1 MNIETPVA
9 GFSVKLGCDP
19 EFFFKKNGQVIG
31 SEKVIDIKNGLQ
43 MSNKVSRFIV
53 DGVQAELNPAPN
65 SCRANLANEISY
77 CFKVLRDKLKAEH
90 GDVST
95 SFSPVEEISKDELAS
110 LDTSSRVFG
119 CAPSMNTN
127 PESRG
132 SATLVDPS
140 EYRYRSAGGHIHLGR
155 NILENGGNV
164 SYNAYCAKLD
174 NPEALIPVMDIL
186 VGNTC
191 VLIDRDPGNIERR
204 KVYGRAG
211 EYRTPAHGIEYR
223 TLSNF
228 WLRAYPLMSLVMS
241 LARFSSDIVSNP
253 PEYSETLLS
262 LVNMD
267 DIHKAINE
275 NDFDLAMSNYQKVKP
290 FILAAAQASG
300 DRHPITK
307 NNVDDFEYFV
317 KLGIDY
323 WFTRDPIEHWT
334 NLPECHTGGWECFL
348 MYTVHPHRL
357 SAVEAVN
364 AKEEIAAT
372 TQATTPKKATKTV
385 AKVAAAEQPFLR
397 FDVA

>member
-1 MNIETPVA
+1 MNIEKPVV

-19 EFFFKKNGQVIG
+19 EFFFKQNGQVIG
-31 SEKVIDIKNGLQ
+31 SEKVIDIKNGLP
-43 MSNKVSRFIV
+43 MTNRVSKFIV

-77 CFKVLRDKLKAEH
+77 CFKVLRDKLKADH
-90 GDVST
+90 GDISA
-95 SFSPVEEISKDELAS
+95 SFAPVEEISREELES

-155 NILENGGNV
+155 LLPADGYYGT
-164 SYNAYCAKLD
+164 NAALD
-174 NPEALIPVMDIL
+174 NPEALIPIMDVL

-211 EYRTPAHGIEYR
+211 EYRTPAHGVEYR

-253 PEYSETLLS
+253 PEYAETLLS
-262 LVNMD
+262 LVNME

-275 NDFDLAMSNYQKVKP
+275 NDFDLAMANYQKVKP
-290 FILAAAQASG
+290 FILAAAQTLG

-317 KLGIDY
+317 KLGIDH

-334 NLPECHTGGWECFL
+334 NLPECHTGGWEHFL
-348 MYTVHPHRL
+348 VYTVRPQRRL
-357 SAVEAVN
+357 AVEAVN

-372 TQATTPKKATKTV
+372 TQATAPKKSTKKV

-397 FDVA
+397 VDVA